1 VPLEA
6 TATRRV
12 DGPRLA
18 RLTAISAIA
27 LLPFF
32 VVPVIPAYPSWEAP
46 NGPLSVAGFA
56 AIYAVVALA
65 TALFVHLTGLP
76 SVAQAGLWGVGAYA
90 SAIAMRDLHVGF
102 WTSLVFA
109 ALVPAVVALPIALV
123 SLRTTGMAFLI
134 ITLAFSE
141 FLVLIMGSWEGVTNG
156 LRGLSVTED
165 PPPLGPLHF
174 DSPLQRY
181 YLFVAFAV
189 LTLVVC
195 ALVRRSRFGTR
206 LCAIRDNE
214 DLARSVGID
223 VLWHRVILFEISAML
238 VGLAGPLLLLHER
251 TITPDLFEIFNFL
264 NVYLMII
271 LGGAATL
278 VGPFIGAWIVQF
290 LPEWLG
296 SALEDPNTQ
305 RLVFGI
311 LLVAFILFAREGLV
325 GLVQRAARRF
335 VPALT
340 APDRP
345 PRARVVAH
353 PAPVATVAAPDTS
366 AAGTVLAADDLGRRF
381 GGAVALAGLDLEVRA
396 GEVLGLIGPN
406 GSGKTTTLNCLT
418 GYLSRSTGTIRF
430 RDHPFPARRFDAV
443 ARSGIVRT
451 FQQPE
456 LFTSLTVAES
466 CALVLESG
474 PLIGRWSFGRRPLV
488 NERLTDDRDELLARC
503 ALDQVA
509 EATCTDLSYGQ
520 TRLLGVALALARR
533 PFALLLDEP
542 AAGLNDVDARLLQSV
557 ILDARARGVAV
568 VVVDHDMGFLLP
580 IADRLLVLDHGVKI
594 AEGAPEVVC
603 REPQV
608 VTAYLGDGFSLHH
621 SLGDRPL
628 ADEVTT

>member
-1 VPLEA
+1 VLPDRA
-6 TATRRV
+6 
-12 DGPRLA
+12 RLV

-102 WTSLVFA
+102 WTSLLFA
-109 ALVPAVVALPIALV
+109 ALVPAIVAFPIALV
-123 SLRTTGMAFLI
+123 SLRTSGMAFLI

-181 YLFVAFAV
+181 YLFVGFAV
-189 LTLVVC
+189 LTLAVC
-195 ALVRRSRFGTR
+195 AFVRRSRFGTR

-223 VLWHRVILFEISAML
+223 VLWHRVLLFEISAML

-278 VGPFIGAWIVQF
+278 VGPFVGAWVVQF

-296 SALEDPNTQ
+296 TALEDPNTQ

-325 GLVQRAARRF
+325 GLFERAARRF
-335 VPALT
+335 APTLVAPERLVVRRAIEPSVPVMAGAERQLGL
-340 APDRP
+340 
-345 PRARVVAH
+345 
-353 PAPVATVAAPDTS
+353 PVLP
-366 AAGTVLAADDLGRRF
+366 GPILAAKDLGRRF
-381 GGAVALAGLDLEVRA
+381 GGAVALAGLDLEVGA

-430 RDHPFPARRFDAV
+430 RDRPFPARRFDAV
-443 ARSGIVRT
+443 ARCGIVRT

-456 LFTSLTVAES
+456 LFASLTVAES
-466 CALVLESG
+466 CTLVFESG
-474 PLIGRWSFGRRPLV
+474 PLIGPWAFGRRTIV

-503 ALDQVA
+503 ALDEVA
-509 EATCTDLSYGQ
+509 DATCTDLSYGQ

-542 AAGLNDVDARLLQSV
+542 AAGLNDVDSRLLQSV

-594 AEGAPEVVC
+594 AEGAPAVVC

-621 SLGDRPL
+621 SLGE
-628 ADEVTT
+628 EVTT